1 MKPDRR
7 KAKQTVQRAKLESCD
22 LGVERSA
29 LWDAFAPFTL
39 PQTEA
44 NARTWNQGVKKQR
57 KRIFK
62 NVRRKFL
69 GGKAKVEKRT
79 DKVIKESYGTKWSA
93 IGYAGYDPA
102 AAHDNYAPWLW
113 GDRRF
118 MASTYGSARFRH
130 LLIAALIE
138 KLQPKSVL
146 EVGCGNGINL
156 LLLAN
161 RFPDV
166 KFAGVDLTDSGPRLF
181 AELQAA
187 GSLPD
192 HLVNYAPLPPRD
204 PEGFKRVEIHQ
215 GSAAQLQFADGEFDL
230 AMSILAL
237 EQMER
242 IRAQALSEMARV
254 AAKWTLMIEPFRDV
268 NRYLWPRLNIIRQDY
283 FQGRIDDLPQVGLEP
298 ILATD
303 DFPQE
308 IHLRACLTLCRKADA
323 QTKAAPLA
331 AE

>member
-1 MKPDRR
+1 M
-7 KAKQTVQRAKLESCD
+7 QRTKLESCG
-22 LGVERSA
+22 LGVDRTA
-29 LWDAFAPFTL
+29 LWEAFAPFTL
-39 PQTEA
+39 PENDA
-44 NARTWNQGVKKQR
+44 NAQAWRDGVKKQR

-62 NVRRKFL
+62 NIRRKL
-69 GGKAKVEKRT
+69 IGGRPKVAERT
-79 DKVIKESYGTKWSA
+79 DKVIKDSYGTKWSA

-102 AAHDNYAPWLW
+102 ASHDNYAPWLW
-113 GDRRF
+113 GERRF
-118 MASTYGSARFRH
+118 LASTYGSARFRH

-181 AELQAA
+181 AELKAA
-187 GSLPD
+187 GALPAN
-192 HLVNYAPLPPRD
+192 LVDYAPLPPRD

-215 GSAAQLQFADGEFDL
+215 GSAAQLSFADGSFDL
-230 AMSILAL
+230 VMSVLAL

-242 IRAQALSEMARV
+242 IRAQALGEMARV
-254 AAKWTLMIEPFRDV
+254 AAKWTLMIEPFREV

-283 FQGRIDDLPQVGLEP
+283 FQGRIDELPQFGLEP

-308 IHLRACLTLCRKADA
+308 IHLRACLTLCRKAGTA
-323 QTKAAPLA
+323 AAAAPLA
-331 AE
+331 

>member
-1 MKPDRR
+1 
-7 KAKQTVQRAKLESCD
+7 LEECG
-22 LGVERSA
+22 LNVERAA
-29 LWDAFAPFTL
+29 LWSAFEPFALPETAETDAAW
-39 PQTEA
+39 A
-44 NARTWNQGVKKQR
+44 AGVKKQR

-62 NVRRKFL
+62 NVRRKLL
-69 GGKAKVEKRT
+69 GGKPKVAKRT
-79 DKVIKESYGTKWSA
+79 SEVIRSSYGPKWA
-93 IGYAGYDPA
+93 EIGYAQYDPSRE
-102 AAHDNYAPWLW
+102 HDNYAPWFW
-113 GDRRF
+113 GERRF
-118 MASTYGSARFRH
+118 LASTYGSARFRH

-146 EVGCGNGINL
+146 EVGCGDGINL

-161 RFPDV
+161 RFPEV

-181 AELQAA
+181 SELKQGEGLPGNLAA
-187 GSLPD
+187 
-192 HLVNYAPLPPRD
+192 YAPLPPRD

-215 GSAAQLQFADGEFDL
+215 GSAAQLGFADGSFDL
-230 AMSILAL
+230 VMSVLAL

-242 IRAQALSEMARV
+242 IRAQALGEMARV

-283 FQGRIDDLPQVGLEP
+283 FQGRIDELPQVGLEP

-308 IHLRACLTLCRKADA
+308 IHLRACLTLCRKAGA
-323 QTKAAPLA
+323 QTKTASLA
-331 AE
+331 AA

>member
-1 MKPDRR
+1 MKTLRRSSLKESDLNVDR
-7 KAKQTVQRAKLESCD
+7 A
-22 LGVERSA
+22 A
-29 LWDAFAPFTL
+29 LWSAFEPFAL
-39 PQTEA
+39 PEKA
-44 NARTWNQGVKKQR
+44 ENDRMWAASAKKQR

-62 NVRRKFL
+62 NFRRKLF
-69 GGKAKVEKRT
+69 GGDTKVAERT
-79 DKVIKESYGTKWSA
+79 SEVIRGTYDPKWA
-93 IGYAGYDPA
+93 TGYARYDPMGT
-102 AAHDNYAPWLW
+102 HENYAPWLW
-113 GDRRF
+113 GEHRF
-118 MASTYGSARFRH
+118 MASTNGSARFRH

-138 KLQPKSVL
+138 KLQPSSVL
-146 EVGCGNGINL
+146 EIGCGNGINL

-166 KFAGVDLTDSGPRLF
+166 RFAGIDLTESGPRLF
-181 AELQAA
+181 AELKAA
-187 GSLPD
+187 GRLPEN
-192 HLVNYAPLPPRD
+192 LAAYAPLPPRD
-204 PEGFKRVEIHQ
+204 PGGFTRVEVHQ
-215 GSAAQLQFADGEFDL
+215 GSAAEMNFADGSFDL
-230 AMSILAL
+230 VMSVLAL

-283 FQGRIDDLPQVGLEP
+283 FQGRIGELPQVGLEP

-308 IHLRACLTLCRKADA
+308 IHLRACLVLSRKTG
-323 QTKAAPLA
+323 TKTTAASLA

>member
-1 MKPDRR
+1 MQK
-7 KAKQTVQRAKLESCD
+7 TKLESCD
-22 LGVERSA
+22 LGVDRTA
-29 LWDAFAPFTL
+29 LWEAFAPFAL
-39 PQTEA
+39 PETEA
-44 NARTWNQGVKKQR
+44 NARAWSNGVKKQR

-62 NVRRKFL
+62 NFRRKL
-69 GGKAKVEKRT
+69 IGGKPKVTERT
-79 DKVIKESYGTKWSA
+79 DKVIKDSYGTKWSA
-93 IGYAGYDPA
+93 IGYANYDPA
-102 AAHDNYAPWLW
+102 GSHDNYAPWLW
-113 GDRRF
+113 GERRF
-118 MASTYGSARFRH
+118 LASTYGSARFRH

-138 KLQPKSVL
+138 KLQPRSVL

-161 RFPDV
+161 RFPEIR
-166 KFAGVDLTDSGPRLF
+166 FAGVDLTDSGPRLF
-181 AELQAA
+181 AELKAA
-187 GSLPD
+187 DRLPD
-192 HLVNYAPLPPRD
+192 NLTAYAPLPPRD

-215 GSAAQLQFADGEFDL
+215 GSAAQLSFADSEFDL
-230 AMSILAL
+230 VMSVLAL

-268 NRYLWPRLNIIRQDY
+268 NRYLWSRLNIIRQDY
-283 FQGRIDDLPQVGLEP
+283 FQGRIDELPRVGLEP

-308 IHLRACLTLCRKADA
+308 IHLRACLALCRKARTPA
-323 QTKAAPLA
+323 KTTSLA